1 VALTVETTEH
11 VILFCYYCSNSMQRH
26 ELMCWFQKWT
36 GKRLCDLSADQWSYL
51 LDELQRH
58 VQLQHIIDEVGL
70 KACGK
75 PQK

>member
-1 VALTVETTEH
+1 
-11 VILFCYYCSNSMQRH
+11 MQRH